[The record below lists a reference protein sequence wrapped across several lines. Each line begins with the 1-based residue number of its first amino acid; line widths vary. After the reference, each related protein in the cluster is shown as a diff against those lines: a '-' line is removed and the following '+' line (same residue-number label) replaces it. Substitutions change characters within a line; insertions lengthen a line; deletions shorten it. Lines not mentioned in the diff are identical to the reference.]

1 MRRAASEPQ
10 LKVHNAA
17 GSELIISVP
26 KYVCRWRV
34 TSCRGYRSPKD
45 ERIGMEEGPVASKM
59 LGLRAELRKNK
70 RVKTSIIDDDRE
82 VNGTSCPV

>member
-1 MRRAASEPQ
+1 
-10 LKVHNAA
+10 
-17 GSELIISVP
+17 
-26 KYVCRWRV
+26 
-34 TSCRGYRSPKD
+34 
-45 ERIGMEEGPVASKM
+45 MEEGPVASKM